1 MFSKIP
7 TFDSEPRKPAS
18 LLRKGAIP
26 AVLVAALT
34 SPLAYTTLETMEGNV
49 LTVYAD
55 NVARGIPTAC
65 AGRTGLGLPVGTKLT
80 SDDCRAINKWTL
92 LEYGYA
98 VLDCTNWANLTPTRL
113 IGLTIFAVNV
123 GKKGACGSQAVQNIN
138 AGRIAEGCNLIAYT
152 PTGKPNWSY
161 ANGVFV
167 QGLQNRRKAER
178 ELCLGNVGPTQK
190 TSTSK
195 SGIPTRLSESWQ
207 YSWAGIT
214 PLLPSGRQS

>member
-1 MFSKIP
+1 MFTKIP

-18 LLRKGAIP
+18 LLRKGPIP
-26 AVLVAALT
+26 AVLLAALT
-34 SPLAYTTLETMEGNV
+34 SPLAYSTLTQWEGNI
-49 LTVYAD
+49 LHVYAD
-55 NVARGIPTAC
+55 NLANGIPTFC
-65 AGRTGLGLPVGTKLT
+65 AGRTDPNALIGAKLT
-80 SDDCRAINKWTL
+80 SDECEVVNKWTL

-98 VLDCTNWANLTPTRL
+98 VLDCTSWNYLTGPRL

-214 PLLPSGRQS
+214 PLLPSGRQI